1 MGTGSPGGECVSD
14 AIFLSASV
22 PDPRRAPEYA
32 ESADTVAISAAVTA
46 LVHVTLGRRLLVW
59 GGHPAV
65 TPMVWAVAEG
75 LGVDY
80 GGWVK
85 LYQSRFF
92 KDEFPEDND
101 HFNNVTYTERSG
113 EDREQSLL
121 FMRTRMFR
129 ETRFS
134 AAVFIGGMGGI
145 VDEFNLLREIQPKV
159 AMLPVAS
166 SGGAV
171 LEVARRLENYPPE
184 LNSDLDYV
192 SMFHRLLGVPV
203 GERRY
208 RNPADQPESPAE
220 RLWTP
225 EDGPIGII

>member
-1 MGTGSPGGECVSD
+1 MSD

-22 PDPRRAPEYA
+22 PDPRRSPEYA

-92 KDEFPEDND
+92 EDDFPEDND

-121 FMRTRMFR
+121 LMRTRMFR

-159 AMLPVAS
+159 AILPVAS
-166 SGGAV
+166 SGGV
-171 LEVARRLENYPPE
+171 VPELARRLEDYPPE

-208 RNPADQPESPAE
+208 RIPADQPESPAE
-220 RLWTP
+220 RLWTF
-225 EDGPIGII
+225 EDGPIGIT

>member
-1 MGTGSPGGECVSD
+1 MSD

-129 ETRFS
+129 ETTFS

-225 EDGPIGII
+225 EDGPIGIR

>member
-1 MGTGSPGGECVSD
+1 MSD

-32 ESADTVAISAAVTA
+32 ESADTVAISAAITA

-129 ETRFS
+129 ETTFS

-225 EDGPIGII
+225 EDGPIGIR